1 MEQIETHNTGGDEEE
16 EIVLIMNAKKRC
28 SGIVIDIV
36 NSLLS
41 RHIIDNCESILR
53 QINPFDI
60 HLLCNSSVRSLL
72 VESKC
77 NPINVPL
84 CVMRSSSR

>member
-1 MEQIETHNTGGDEEE
+1 MNEKDVV
-16 EIVLIMNAKKRC
+16 VL
-28 SGIVIDIV
+28 VIDIV

-72 VESKC
+72 GESKC

-84 CVMRSSSR
+84 CVMTSSSR